1 MSKKRKMVITTALP
15 YANGP
20 IHLGHLVE
28 HCMVDFWARFQRMRG
43 HECLFLCA
51 DDTHGTPIMLNA
63 KKEGIT
69 PEQLIARSRDE
80 HLADFKG
87 FAISH
92 DHYSSTHS
100 AANQKIANS
109 IFEALHKNG
118 HIETKAIKQ
127 AYCEHDKMFLPDRF
141 IKGSCPKCGAVDQ
154 YGDGCE
160 VCGAVYGTDDLKS
173 PHCSLCR
180 NTPVKK
186 DSEHLFV
193 KLQGFRPFLKDWVAN
208 HTSTEIAKKLDEW
221 LEGDL
226 QSWCISR
233 DAPYFGFEI
242 PGHPGK
248 YYYVWFDAP
257 VGYLAALE
265 EWVRQKQGAGFES
278 VWNDPEVERYHCIGK
293 DIVYHHTLFWPSMLK
308 AAGLATPN
316 EVMVHGMLQVN
327 GAKMS
332 KSRGTFVLAETFRKH
347 LDPIYLRYYM
357 ACKLSS
363 TIDDIDL
370 SFEDFVSRVNSD
382 LIGKIT
388 NVASRGAQMLQK
400 LGVNMGKL
408 SAEGRELVI
417 QAQAIEEEIARH
429 FEARDFAKAIV
440 LIRSIADEANKYFD
454 KYEPWKLVK
463 TDTAATLEV
472 LTGILNLFRI
482 MAVYLKPVLPSY
494 VERVEAL
501 FQEAPYTW
509 SSAQTI
515 LEDHALAPFEHL
527 LKRVEMSSIDKIME
541 ETKEI
546 LASHQQKTATQPS
559 GEAALGLAPT
569 IGIEDFQKVD
579 LRVVKIIDAKE
590 VPGAAKLLQLTLDL
604 GEGVTRNVFS
614 GIKATYKPEELVGKM
629 TVMVANLAPRKMKFG
644 VSEGMVLASGDGDK
658 LAVLYPDTN
667 AVPGQRIN

>member
-1 MSKKRKMVITTALP
+1 
-15 YANGP
+15 
-20 IHLGHLVE
+20 
-28 HCMVDFWARFQRMRG
+28 MVDFWTRFQRMRG

-69 PEQLIARSRDE
+69 PEQLIERSRTE
-80 HLADFKG
+80 HLADFAG
-87 FAISH
+87 FGIEH
-92 DHYSSTHS
+92 DHYGSTHS
-100 AANQKIANS
+100 ASNQRIANM
-109 IFEALHKNG
+109 IFEALDKNG
-118 HIETKAIKQ
+118 HIETKTLKQ

-141 IKGSCPKCGAVDQ
+141 IKGACPKCGAVDQ

-160 VCGAVYGTDDLKS
+160 VCGAVYATQDLKN
-173 PHCSLCR
+173 PHCSLCK
-180 NTPVKK
+180 NTPVNK
-186 DSEHLFV
+186 DSQHLFV

-208 HTSTEIAKKLDEW
+208 HTSAEIAKKLDEW

-248 YYYVWFDAP
+248 YFYVWFDAP
-257 VGYLAALE
+257 VGYLAALDD
-265 EWVRQKQGAGFES
+265 WAQKRGLTYQS
-278 VWNDPEVERYHCIGK
+278 YWNDPEAERYHCIGK
-293 DIVYHHTLFWPSMLK
+293 DIVYHHSLFWPSMLK

-316 EVMVHGMLQVN
+316 EILVHGMLQVN

-347 LDPIYLRYYM
+347 LDPVYFRYYM
-357 ACKLSS
+357 GCKLSS

-370 SFEDFVSRVNSD
+370 SFEDFVARVNSD

-400 LGVNMGKL
+400 MNVGIGTL
-408 SAEGRELVI
+408 SAEGRKLVSE
-417 QAQAIEEEIARH
+417 AQALEAEIAKH
-429 FEARDFAKAIV
+429 YEARDFAKAVV

-454 KYEPWKLVK
+454 AHEPWKLVK
-463 TDTAATLEV
+463 QDIPATREV

-482 MAVYLKPVLPSY
+482 MAVYIKPILPSY
-494 VERVEAL
+494 VERVEKL
-501 FQEAPYTW
+501 FQEGPYTW
-509 SSAQTI
+509 ASAQQT
-515 LEDHALAPFEHL
+515 LENHALAPFEHL
-527 LKRVEMSSIDKIME
+527 LKRIEMPSIEAILN

-546 LASHQQKTATQPS
+546 LASYQQKAAPQPG

-569 IGIEDFQKVD
+569 IGIEDFQKLD
-579 LRVVKIIDAKE
+579 LRVVKIIDVRE

-604 GEGVTRNVFS
+604 GHGVTRNVFS
-614 GIKATYKPEELVGKM
+614 GIKATYRPEDLIGKM

-644 VSEGMVLASGDGDK
+644 VSEGMVLASGDGEK
-658 LAVLYPDTN
+658 LAVLFPDKN
-667 AVPGQRIN
+667 AEPGQRIS